1 MKVTV
6 KKVVRVLVVDDS
18 PVALAAIC
26 TCLETDGAIQV
37 VGTAKN
43 GFELPEKA
51 EQLQPD
57 VVVTDLHMPRMNGLE
72 CTLSLREMMPET
84 RFIIISDDPTA
95 IGSVAQ
101 TSAHSGRYFDKSTSP
116 EDVLNEIRRLFPD
129 VFAEGRAGE
138 GSKPRGKRSE
148 KLANEDDKF
157 SRGAREEESSGSSEP
172 EYC

>member
-1 MKVTV
+1 M

-26 TCLETDGAIQV
+26 SCLETEPGIEV

-57 VVVTDLHMPRMNGLE
+57 VIVTDLHMPRMNGLE

-84 RFIIISDDPTA
+84 RFIIISDTPAAVGSISQTTA
-95 IGSVAQ
+95 PV
-101 TSAHSGRYFDKSTSP
+101 GRYFAKSTSP
-116 EDVLNEIRRLFPD
+116 EEILAEIRRLFPEIFVD
-129 VFAEGRAGE
+129 ARGESASDIHQPPHVRQPVATEDEFSGETPAGE
-138 GSKPRGKRSE
+138 PGSCGETGYR
-148 KLANEDDKF
+148 
-157 SRGAREEESSGSSEP
+157 
-172 EYC
+172 

>member
-1 MKVTV
+1 MTV
-6 KKVVRVLVVDDS
+6 KKVVRALVVDDS

-26 TCLETDGAIQV
+26 SCLEADRSIQV

-84 RFIIISDDPTA
+84 RFIIISDAPTPT
-95 IGSVAQ
+95 GSVAQ
-101 TSAHSGRYFDKSTSP
+101 TSAHSGRHFDKSTSP
-116 EDVLNEIRRLFPD
+116 EDVLNEIRRLFPE
-129 VFAEGRAGE
+129 VFAQRRSAEA
-138 GSKPRGKRSE
+138 PKRSE
-148 KLANEDDKF
+148 KPSQESPSQDDEF
-157 SRGAREEESSGSSEP
+157 GEAPRAGESAGSGEP
-172 EYC
+172 GYC